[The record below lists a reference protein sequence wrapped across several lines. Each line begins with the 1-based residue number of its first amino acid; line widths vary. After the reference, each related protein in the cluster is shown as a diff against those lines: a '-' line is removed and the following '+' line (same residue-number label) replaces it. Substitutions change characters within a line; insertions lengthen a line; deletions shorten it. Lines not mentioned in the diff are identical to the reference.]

1 LYNINKQEKPRGG
14 GLMQYDTSVWRQAIA
29 RKKQEQEEKRCDY
42 LSRVKEIL
50 IQHFAEGGADSVYI
64 CGSLLSP
71 NSFTDESDID
81 IAVFGLVGNALRVSA
96 DLENKI
102 GREIDLIELEH
113 CVFRAKIER
122 EGLKVL

>member
-1 LYNINKQEKPRGG
+1 
-14 GLMQYDTSVWRQAIA
+14 MQYDTSVWRQAIA

-81 IAVFGLVGNALRVSA
+81 IAVSGLVGNALRVSA